1 MKRQF
6 LITIEPSRADLAA
19 TMGLEEQRVTGEH
32 FEYLKHLHGKG
43 VVLFAG
49 RTTDEKNLRGL
60 IVVVVADKAA
70 ARALLE
76 ADPAVQA
83 GIFRGRIEEFM
94 VVLK

>member
-1 MKRQF
+1 MKPQF
-6 LITIEPSRADLAA
+6 LITIEPSRADLDA
-19 TMGLEEQRVTGEH
+19 TMGVEEQRVVGEH

-49 RTTDEKNLRGL
+49 RTTDEKNMRGL
-60 IVVVVADKAA
+60 IVVMAADKAA

-83 GIFRGRIEEFM
+83 GIFRGRVEDFL